1 MWAPIFFSIPT
12 VEAVSMKVSNFIPVN
27 GLDILDQIFDEE
39 HNDFELEE
47 VIEDVYKMMTY
58 KASNMQIMT
67 VKKGFY
73 KSREKTDGYMTFSYN
88 GKERF
93 YGIQEVKRKVCNSV
107 NQYKKQL
114 LQALRYL
121 WLYRN
126 DPNVKVFILN
136 SEKFYVYVLRE
147 DIEDLIN
154 TLAPLFKVS
163 TKSACK
169 SWDDMSLRRT
179 IQSYNINFHTTLLRD
194 LSLDATLKEIY
205 TLV

>member
-12 VEAVSMKVSNFIPVN
+12 VETVSMKVSNFISVS
-27 GLDILDQIFDEE
+27 GLEIIDQIYNEE

-67 VKKGFY
+67 IKRGFY
-73 KSREKTDGYMTFSYN
+73 KSREKTDGYMSFGDN
-88 GKERF
+88 F
-93 YGIQEVKRKVCNSV
+93 YGLQEVKRKVCNTE
-107 NQYKKQL
+107 NQYRKQL

-121 WLYRN
+121 WLYKN
-126 DPNVKVFILN
+126 DPSIKVFILN

-154 TLAPLFKVS
+154 GTDKILHEVL
-163 TKSACK
+163 
-169 SWDDMSLRRT
+169 
-179 IQSYNINFHTTLLRD
+179 
-194 LSLDATLKEIY
+194 
-205 TLV
+205 

>member
-12 VEAVSMKVSNFIPVN
+12 VETVSMKVSNFISVS
-27 GLDILDQIFDEE
+27 GLEIIDQIYDEE

-67 VKKGFY
+67 IKRGFY
-73 KSREKTDGYMTFSYN
+73 KSREKTDGYMSFGDN
-88 GKERF
+88 F
-93 YGIQEVKRKVCNSV
+93 YGLQEVKRKVCNTE
-107 NQYKKQL
+107 NQYRKQL

-121 WLYRN
+121 WLYQN
-126 DPNVKVFILN
+126 DPSIKVFILN

-147 DIEDLIN
+147 DIEDLIS
-154 TLAPLFKVS
+154 TLAPLFAKS

-169 SWDDMSLRRT
+169 TWDDIALRHA
-179 IQSYNINFHTTLLRD
+179 IQNASIKFHSTLLRN
-194 LSLDATLKEIY
+194 LALDEKLKEICKSI
-205 TLV
+205 

>member
-1 MWAPIFFSIPT
+1 
-12 VEAVSMKVSNFIPVN
+12 MKVNNFISVS
-27 GLDILDQIFDEE
+27 GLDILDQIYDEE

-58 KASNMQIMT
+58 KASNMQILT
-67 VKKGFY
+67 LKKGFY
-73 KSREKTDGYMTFSYN
+73 KSREKTDGFMTFSLN
-88 GKERF
+88 GNEKF
-93 YGIQEVKRKVCNSV
+93 YGIQEVKRKVCNST

-121 WLYRN
+121 WLYKN
-126 DPNVKVFILN
+126 EPSIKVFVLN

-154 TLAPLFKVS
+154 QLSPLFAKS
-163 TKSACK
+163 DKSACK
-169 SWDDMSLRRT
+169 AWDDTDLRRT

-194 LSLDATLKEIY
+194 LELDKTLTEIY
-205 TLV
+205 KLV

>member
-1 MWAPIFFSIPT
+1 
-12 VEAVSMKVSNFIPVN
+12 MKISNFIPVN
-27 GLDILDQIFDEE
+27 GLEILDQIFDEE

-58 KASNMQIMT
+58 KASNMNVMT

-73 KSREKTDGYMTFSYN
+73 KSREKTDGFMTFSIN
-88 GKERF
+88 GEEKF
-93 YGIQEVKRKVCNSV
+93 YGIQEVKRKVCNST

-126 DPNVKVFILN
+126 SPEVKVIVLN

-147 DIEDLIN
+147 DIEDLIEI
-154 TLAPLFKVS
+154 LSPLFAKS
-163 TKSACK
+163 GKSACK
-169 SWDDMSLRRT
+169 TWDDIDLRKT

-194 LSLDATLKEIY
+194 LSLDTTLSDIY
-205 TLV
+205 KLVA

>member
-1 MWAPIFFSIPT
+1 
-12 VEAVSMKVSNFIPVN
+12 MKVSNFIPVN
-27 GLDILDQIFDEE
+27 GLEILDQIFDEE

-58 KASNMQIMT
+58 KASNMNVMT

-73 KSREKTDGYMTFSYN
+73 KSKEKTDGFMTFSIN
-88 GKERF
+88 GEEKF
-93 YGIQEVKRKVCNSV
+93 YGIQEVKRKVCNST

-126 DPNVKVFILN
+126 DPEVKVIVLN

-147 DIEDLIN
+147 DIEGLIEV
-154 TLAPLFKVS
+154 LSPLFAKS
-163 TKSACK
+163 DKSACRT
-169 SWDDMSLRRT
+169 WDDIDLRRT
-179 IQSYNINFHTTLLRD
+179 IQSYDINFHTTLLRD
-194 LSLDATLKEIY
+194 LSLDTTLSDIY
-205 TLV
+205 KLVA

>member
-1 MWAPIFFSIPT
+1 
-12 VEAVSMKVSNFIPVN
+12 MKISNFIPVN
-27 GLDILDQIFDEE
+27 GLEILNQIFDEE

-58 KASNMQIMT
+58 KASNMQVMT
-67 VKKGFY
+67 IKRGFY
-73 KSREKTDGYMTFSYN
+73 KSREKTDGYMTFSLN
-88 GKERF
+88 GREEF
-93 YGIQEVKRKVCNSV
+93 YGIQEVKRKVCNTT

-126 DPNVKVFILN
+126 DESVKVFILN

-154 TLAPLFKVS
+154 NLSPLFEKS
-163 TKSACK
+163 SKSACE
-169 SWDDMSLRRT
+169 SWNDLSLRKT
-179 IQSYNINFHTTLLRD
+179 IQSYNVNFHTTLLRD
-194 LSLDATLKEIY
+194 LKLDKTLNEIY
-205 TLV
+205 DLV

>member
-1 MWAPIFFSIPT
+1 
-12 VEAVSMKVSNFIPVN
+12 MKNLKFIPVS
-27 GLDILDQIFDEE
+27 GLEILDQIYDEE

-58 KASNMQIMT
+58 KASNMNVMT
-67 VKKGFY
+67 VKRGFY
-73 KSREKTDGYMTFSYN
+73 KSREKTDGFMTFLYN
-88 GKERF
+88 GEEKCF
-93 YGIQEVKRKVCNSV
+93 GIQEVKRKVCNSV

-121 WLYRN
+121 YLYRN
-126 DPNVKVFILN
+126 DPSIKVFILN

-154 TLAPLFKVS
+154 QLKPLFEVS
-163 TKSACK
+163 TKPACK
-169 SWDDMSLRRT
+169 TWDDHTLRRM

-194 LSLDATLKEIY
+194 LELDKTLTEIY
-205 TLV
+205 KLV

>member
-1 MWAPIFFSIPT
+1 
-12 VEAVSMKVSNFIPVN
+12 MKNKFIPVS
-27 GLDILDQIFDEE
+27 GLEILGQIYDEE

-58 KASNMQIMT
+58 KASNMQVFTI
-67 VKKGFY
+67 KRGFY
-73 KSREKTDGYMTFSYN
+73 KSREKTDGYMTFTSN
-88 GKERF
+88 GKEKF

-154 TLAPLFKVS
+154 SLAPLFKAS

-169 SWDDMSLRRT
+169 SWDDTSLRKT
-179 IQSYNINFHTTLLRD
+179 IQAYNINFHTTLLRD
-194 LSLDATLKEIY
+194 LSLDLTLKEIY

>member
-1 MWAPIFFSIPT
+1 
-12 VEAVSMKVSNFIPVN
+12 MKVSNFISVS
-27 GLDILDQIFDEE
+27 GLDILDQIYDEE

-58 KASNMQIMT
+58 KASNMQILT
-67 VKKGFY
+67 LKKGFY
-73 KSREKTDGYMTFSYN
+73 KSREKTDGFMTFSLN

-93 YGIQEVKRKVCNSV
+93 YGIQEVKRKVCNST

-121 WLYRN
+121 WLYKN
-126 DPNVKVFILN
+126 EPSIKVFVLN

-154 TLAPLFKVS
+154 QLSPLFAKS
-163 TKSACK
+163 DKSACK
-169 SWDDMSLRRT
+169 TWDDADLRRT

-194 LSLDATLKEIY
+194 LELDKTLTEIY
-205 TLV
+205 KLV

>member
-1 MWAPIFFSIPT
+1 
-12 VEAVSMKVSNFIPVN
+12 MKISNFIPVN
-27 GLDILDQIFDEE
+27 GLEILDQIFDEE

-58 KASNMQIMT
+58 KASNMNVMT

-73 KSREKTDGYMTFSYN
+73 KSKEKTDGFMTFSIN
-88 GKERF
+88 GEEKF
-93 YGIQEVKRKVCNSV
+93 YGIQEVKRKVCNST

-126 DPNVKVFILN
+126 NPEVKVIVLN
-136 SEKFYVYVLRE
+136 SEKFYVYVLRD
-147 DIEDLIN
+147 DIEDLIEV
-154 TLAPLFKVS
+154 LSPLFAKS
-163 TKSACK
+163 DKSACK
-169 SWDDMSLRRT
+169 TWDDYALRHM

-194 LSLDATLKEIY
+194 LELDKTLTEIY
-205 TLV
+205 KLV